1 MLDGIPFVRVE
12 AVNLTGQILSLFI
25 DFVPPRVSQVLLSVL
40 IQSLASD
47 KNSSDVRVAVLK
59 ALNKILSAPL
69 THALMKE
76 LLPELSNLIY
86 DHSEKVR
93 MEMVQLLET
102 IKKIK
107 GIKFYDIVKVEVLLS
122 RLADDGNVKI
132 RKCISKL
139 LLETYFPF
147 SGKKSTDLIS
157 RCIEAIKANSEAAK
171 AFYESISLQ
180 VFSFVC
186 LYFISHILDIFL
198 PIEFSTYLSKLI
210 C

>member
-1 MLDGIPFVRVE
+1 M
-12 AVNLTGQILSLFI
+12 
-25 DFVPPRVSQVLLSVL
+25 PPRVSQVLLSVL

-122 RLADDGNVKI
+122 RLADDGNAKI
-132 RKCISKL
+132 RKSISKL

-180 VFSFVC
+180 VFHLSALISF
-186 LYFISHILDIFL
+186 LTLSILS
-198 PIEFSTYLSKLI
+198 PQIEFSLIFLS
-210 C
+210 

>member
-12 AVNLTGQILSLFI
+12 AINLTGHILTLFI
-25 DFVPPRVSQVLLSVL
+25 DFVPPRASQVFLSVL

-59 ALNKILSAPL
+59 ALIKILSAPL
-69 THALMKE
+69 THGLMKE

-93 MEMVQLLET
+93 TEMVQLLET

-122 RLADDGNVKI
+122 RLADDGNAKI
-132 RKCISKL
+132 KKSISKL

-147 SGKKSTDLIS
+147 SGKKSTDLIT
-157 RCIEAIKANSEAAK
+157 RCIEAIKSNAEGAK
-171 AFYESISLQ
+171 VFYESLSHQ
-180 VFSFVC
+180 V
-186 LYFISHILDIFL
+186 LYFVFL
-198 PIEFSTYLSKLI
+198 PTVGSSK
-210 C
+210 